1 MFLYHSP
8 FQPPFRR
15 KSLCGLGL
23 LSLLLALPL
32 AYADSTLDTIV
43 VTATRTEKTIEDAPI
58 RTEVVTSKEIERTH
72 ARTLKEAL
80 ENVPGLQLREVHGK
94 SGYELSLQGLTSDQV
109 LILIDGMPISAS
121 TGSTVNLSQYLLAEV
136 DHIEVIKGAASAQ
149 YGSSAMGGVINVI
162 TRKIQPGFSGSVAG
176 DVGSYG
182 KQNVSGKSFDKG
194 SAHGQARVEGGGERW
209 RVRVDADV
217 VDDSGFSVNPDAWA
231 RQGDASRR
239 EQYGGRLAWLPTP
252 NSELWVEGSTYTE
265 DDEQRYQYYAPPNY
279 IPQRKTE
286 NIERDRIAAGGNWR
300 FDNGMNVQLKGLDE
314 RYDSTTREYSN
325 DFAIARRESEQT
337 TQHVTAQVDLPAWNR
352 QLWQF
357 GADWHGESLTQ
368 TSNDVSELVGNG
380 KVTRSSRELFAQNDI
395 IFNDIWE
402 LVLGLRWQD
411 DSDFG
416 SHAAPKIALRGNVLQ
431 SGDWNGVLRASFGQG
446 YRVPNLKERH
456 YLFDHSSLGYMV
468 LGNPDLKPESSNSWQ
483 LGGTLSFRQN
493 VTLDV
498 NLFLNDVK
506 DLIQTDLDN
515 YTTVNGVALYSYEN
529 IARARTRGVET
540 ALRWQPLET
549 LDFSAAYTFTDARD
563 LDTDQSL
570 TRRPR
575 SIARVGADW
584 QALADT
590 GISLR
595 GRYQSSELVD
605 AATNARSPAWTT
617 WDLKI
622 NQTINR
628 DTTVYFGVDNLFDR
642 QRDFADASDFGP
654 IAGRFIY
661 LGARYTWGKTN
672 Y

>member
-1 MFLYHSP
+1 MFLYSAP
-8 FQPPFRR
+8 LKPPFRR
-15 KSLCGLGL
+15 KLCPGLGL
-23 LSLLLALPL
+23 LPLLLALPL

-43 VTATRTEKTIEDAPI
+43 VTATRTEKTVEEAPI
-58 RTEVVTSKEIERTH
+58 RTEVVTAKEIERTH

-121 TGSTVNLSQYLLAEV
+121 TGSTVDLSQYLLAEV
-136 DHIEVIKGAASAQ
+136 ERIEVIKGAASAQ

-162 TRKIQPGFSGSVAG
+162 TRRIQPGFSGSVSG

-194 SAHGQARVEGGGERW
+194 NAHGQARVEGGGERW
-209 RVRVDADV
+209 RVRLDADV
-217 VDDSGFSVNPDAWA
+217 VDDSGFSVNPDAWS

-239 EQYGGRLAWLPTP
+239 EQYGGRLAWLPKP
-252 NSELWVEGSTYTE
+252 DSELWVEGSTYTE
-265 DDEQRYQYYAPPNY
+265 DDEQRYQYYAPPHY

-286 NIERDRIAAGGNWR
+286 YIERDRLAAGGNWR
-300 FDNGMNVQLKGLDE
+300 FDSGVNVQLKGLDE

-325 DFAIARRESEQT
+325 DYPIARRESEQRT
-337 TQHVTAQVDLPAWNR
+337 RHVSAQVDLPVWHR

-357 GADWHGESLTQ
+357 GADWHGESLSQ
-368 TSNDVSELVGNG
+368 TSNGASELGG
-380 KVTRSSRELFAQNDI
+380 DGDVTRSSRELFAQNDI
-395 IFNDIWE
+395 IFDDVWE
-402 LVLGLRWQD
+402 MVLGLRWQD

-416 SHAAPKIALRGNVLQ
+416 GHAAPKIALRGNVLRG
-431 SGDWNGVLRASFGQG
+431 GDWNGVLRASFGQG

-483 LGGTLSFRQN
+483 FGGTLTFRQN
-493 VTLDV
+493 LTLDL

-506 DLIQTDLDN
+506 DLIQTDLEH
-515 YTTVNGVALYSYEN
+515 YTVINGVAVYTYEN

-540 ALRWQPLET
+540 SLRWQPLDS
-549 LDFSAAYTFTDARD
+549 LDLSAAYTFTDARD
-563 LDTDQSL
+563 LDTDQML

-584 QALADT
+584 QALAAT
-590 GISLR
+590 SVSLR
-595 GRYQSSELVD
+595 GRYQSSELIDSVS
-605 AATNARSPAWTT
+605 NARSPGWST

-622 NQTINR
+622 NQALNR
-628 DTTVYFGVDNLFDR
+628 DTTVYFGVNNLFDE
-642 QRDFADASDFGP
+642 QRDFADANDFGP
-654 IAGRFIY
+654 IVGRFIY

-672 Y
+672 